1 MQSTTIDRP
10 NLNEII
16 SEHIKRQIFEGEL
29 EPGAKIAEDE
39 IAQSVGTS
47 RTPVKIALTELSK
60 GGLVELIPRRG
71 AFVRAFTHIDI
82 LELYEIRQ
90 AFEGLA
96 GRLAARH
103 IEESELDELEKLN
116 SSYRKSSID
125 GSASPR
131 LLASQ
136 LRKTKKIDL
145 QFHRVV
151 VRSTGN
157 QHLADLMGLDMIEFL
172 SFLLGDPVDP
182 RGIVSRSADE
192 HKAIIDA
199 LRDRDEEAA
208 ENLSKNHIRE
218 AMDILDLKD
227 EP

>member
-29 EPGAKIAEDE
+29 EPGAKIVEDE

-71 AFVRAFTHIDI
+71 AFVRQFTHIDI

-103 IEESELDELEKLN
+103 IGERELEELEKLN
-116 SSYRKSSID
+116 TSYRKSSID
-125 GSASPR
+125 SKASSR
-131 LLASQ
+131 VIANQ

-145 QFHRVV
+145 QFHRIVV
-151 VRSTGN
+151 KSTGN
-157 QHLADLMGLDMIEFL
+157 RHLADLMGLDMIEFL
-172 SFLLGDPVDP
+172 SFLLVDPVDP
-182 RGIVSRSADE
+182 GRVVNRSADD
-192 HKAIIDA
+192 HKAIIAA
-199 LRDRDEEAA
+199 LRSRDEDTA
-208 ENLSKNHIRE
+208 ETLSKQHIRK
-218 AMDILDLKD
+218 AMEILDVKS
-227 EP
+227 EA

>member
-29 EPGAKIAEDE
+29 EPGAKIVEDE

-71 AFVRAFTHIDI
+71 AFVRRFTHIDI

-103 IEESELDELEKLN
+103 IGAKELDELEKLN
-116 SSYRKSSID
+116 ENYRNSSID
-125 GSASPR
+125 SEASSR
-131 LLASQ
+131 VVTSQ

-151 VRSTGN
+151 VRATGN
-157 QHLADLMGLDMIEFL
+157 RHLANLMGLDMIEFL

-182 RGIVSRSADE
+182 TRVVSRSADE
-192 HKAIIDA
+192 HKEIIAA
-199 LRDRDEEAA
+199 LRGQDEEAA
-208 ENLSKNHIRE
+208 ETLSKQHILNAIE
-218 AMDILDLKD
+218 ILDVKS
-227 EP
+227 ES